1 MEYKQETCESYDFD
15 IDCHFSYQLSEDESD
30 IDHHF
35 IYELLE
41 DETDIISIQASK
53 IVGIT

>member
-41 DETDIISIQASK
+41 DETEIISIQSSK
-53 IVGIT
+53 IMRSI